1 MKDNKKILI
10 AIATYKEAE
19 NLKNLIKEIRR
30 FSQNI
35 KILIMKV

>member
-1 MKDNKKILI
+1 MKDDKKILI

-30 FSQNI
+30 FSQNL
-35 KILIMKV
+35 KILIIK